1 MPLSEIKMPARMQR
15 PPSQPPAPRGSWRMS
30 TEARAP
36 VAGSSV
42 RIRPTRCALTCCC
55 AEVCRMK
62 QRADQT
68 RPRTISVISSFA
80 VKADGIGS
88 LATNMPI
95 VPSRAMTASST
106 MVRA

>member
-1 MPLSEIKMPARMQR
+1 
-15 PPSQPPAPRGSWRMS
+15 
-30 TEARAP
+30 
-36 VAGSSV
+36 
-42 RIRPTRCALTCCC
+42 
-55 AEVCRMK
+55 MK
-62 QRADQT
+62 QRAEQT
-68 RPRTISVISSFA
+68 KPRTISVISSFA